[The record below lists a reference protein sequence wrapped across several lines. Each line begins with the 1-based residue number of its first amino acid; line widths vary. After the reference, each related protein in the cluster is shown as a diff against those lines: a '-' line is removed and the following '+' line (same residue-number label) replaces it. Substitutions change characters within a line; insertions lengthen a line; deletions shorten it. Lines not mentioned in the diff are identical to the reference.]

1 VAGVVLGVA
10 VLIASAGYVARAVE
24 AGSLHRVASA
34 LLADPVGLA
43 LALLVYAG
51 AFALRAWAWQ
61 RTMPGLPA
69 AHAWAALHVSL
80 LGNHVLPL
88 RLGEALRV
96 TSVVRRTPL
105 PVGAVAASALTLRA
119 ADVLAVLGLSAAAAP
134 AVLAAAGPWGALV
147 TVLAL
152 GGALGGLAWS
162 RRLRAAGLRVR
173 LPGFAPLAATTL
185 AWVVEAAVVWEVA
198 RVAGVGL
205 TLWQAVAVTAAT
217 IAAQTVAVTPG
228 GLGTYEAAAT
238 AAMVAF
244 GVPAGE
250 AFAVA
255 LTTHAVKTGYA
266 LVVGA
271 HALVRPE
278 PGYWGRFRLP
288 RHPPARPRPRIPGPE
303 APVVVMVPVHDE
315 EATVGEV
322 VRTLPR
328 TVQGRHV
335 VALVV
340 DDGSTDRSAQVAR
353 EAGAMVVA
361 QPRNLGLGAAVR
373 RGLAEATALDPAA
386 VVYLDADLEYDPDEV
401 ARLAA
406 PVLDGSADYVV
417 GSRFAGDIRRMLPH
431 RRLGNVVLTRWVRWM
446 ARLPVTD
453 GQSGYR
459 AFSPRAAAEAEII
472 HDYNYAQVLTL
483 NLVGKGFVY
492 HEVPISYAFRA
503 SGSSFVRLGRYLRSV
518 VPAVRRE
525 LNRPACSVLDDV
537 VVEPLAGRR
546 PGVTVEPAIVAQ
558 RVDGVVGH
566 HQRVMGVVVREQAL
580 AAEGHHA
587 AEHPGPRVDTGEI
600 LLETDPVDR
609 VDLAEPAGRDMQAVH
624 GR

>member
-1 VAGVVLGVA
+1 MTGVVLGVA
-10 VLIASAGYVARAVE
+10 VLIASAVYVASAVE
-24 AGSLHRVASA
+24 AGALDRVVSA
-34 LLADPVGLA
+34 MLADPAGLA

-61 RTMPGLPA
+61 RTLPGLPA
-69 AHAWAALHVSL
+69 GQAWAALHVSL

-88 RLGEALRV
+88 RLGEVLRV
-96 TSVVRRTPL
+96 TSVVRRTTL
-105 PVGAVAASALTLRA
+105 TVGPVTASALTLRT
-119 ADVLAVLGLSAAAAP
+119 ADVLVVLGLAAVAAP
-134 AVLAAAGPWGALV
+134 AVLTAAGPWGTVVA
-147 TVLAL
+147 VLAL
-152 GGALGGLAWS
+152 GGVLAGLAWS
-162 RRLRAAGLRVR
+162 SRLRAAGVRVR
-173 LPGFAPLAATTL
+173 LPGPAPLAATTL
-185 AWVVEAAVVWEVA
+185 AWVLEAAVVWEVA
-198 RVAGVGL
+198 RVAGIGL

-238 AAMVAF
+238 AAIVAL

-255 LTTHAVKTGYA
+255 LTTHAVKIGYA
-266 LVVGA
+266 LAVGT

-288 RHPPARPRPRIPGPE
+288 GRPPPRPRPRMPSPD

-328 TVQGRHV
+328 TVHGRHV

-353 EAGAMVVA
+353 DAGAMVVA
-361 QPRNLGLGAAVR
+361 QQHNLGLGAAVR

-386 VVYLDADLEYDPDEV
+386 VVYLDADLEYDPAEV
-401 ARLAA
+401 ERLAD

-417 GSRFAGDIRRMLPH
+417 GSRFAGDIHRMLPH

-446 ARLPVTD
+446 ARLPVSD

-492 HEVPISYAFRA
+492 GEVPITYAFRA
-503 SGSSFVRLGRYLRSV
+503 SGTSFVRMGRYLRAV
-518 VPAVRRE
+518 VPAVWRE
-525 LNRPACSVLDDV
+525 LNRPAVSVLDDV

-546 PGVTVEPAIVAQ
+546 PGVAVEPAVVAQ
-558 RVDGVVGH
+558 RIDGVIGH
-566 HQRVMGVVVREQAL
+566 DQRVMGVVVGEQPL
-580 AAEGHHA
+580 PPEGHHA
-587 AEHPGPRVDTGEI
+587 AEHPRPRVDACEVV
-600 LLETDPVDR
+600 LEADPVHR
-609 VDLAEPAGRDMQAVH
+609 VDLAEPAGLDVHAVH